1 MRNEVRA
8 PRRHPQDG
16 GYTRGDETRARIIAA
31 ALQVFGEQGYV
42 QASTRQIAASA
53 CVNPPALQYYFDSK
67 EGLHRAC
74 AQYII
79 DRVQLILS
87 PALAD
92 AHEAIRAKSREKARE
107 SLYGLLDALADGLLA
122 AGSESWSRFI
132 ARGKADGAGPAMSML
147 RERIGM
153 PLMEA
158 VTQLIAIAAGARA
171 GACGDEVIRLRAC
184 AILGQVNTF
193 YANRE
198 NTLAAMNWPQFDDQ
212 RLALIKSVVREHTRA
227 ALNIP
232 FAPAAETPQPAAA
245 LKSNVR
251 RAEDASRPSAQRKQ

>member
-1 MRNEVRA
+1 MRNEGRS
-8 PRRHPQDG
+8 PRRHPQEG
-16 GYTRGDETRARIIAA
+16 GYTRGDETRARIVAA
-31 ALQVFGEQGYV
+31 ALEVFGEQGYV

-53 CVNPPALQYYFDSK
+53 GVNPPALQYYFDSK

-79 DRVQLILS
+79 DRVQVILS

-92 AHEAIRAKSREKARE
+92 AHEAIRAKSREKAPE
-107 SLYGLLDALADGLLA
+107 ALYGLLDAMADGLIA

-132 ARGKADGAGPAMSML
+132 ARGKADGAGPAMNML

-158 VTQLIAIAAGARA
+158 LTQLIAIAAGAEARA
-171 GACGDEVIRLRAC
+171 CSDDLTRLRAC

-193 YANRE
+193 YANRD
-198 NTLAAMNWPQFDDQ
+198 NTLAAMNWPAFDDK
-212 RLALIKSVVREHTRA
+212 RLALIKSVIREHTRA
-227 ALNIP
+227 ALNTA
-232 FAPAAETPQPAAA
+232 FTHEAET
-245 LKSNVR
+245 R
-251 RAEDASRPSAQRKQ
+251 

>member
-1 MRNEVRA
+1 MLSNWKLSVKWNTLTPEEAFMRNEGRS
-8 PRRHPQDG
+8 PRRHPQEG
-16 GYTRGDETRARIIAA
+16 GYTRGDETRARIITA
-31 ALQVFGEQGYV
+31 ALRVFGEQGYV

-53 CVNPPALQYYFDSK
+53 GVNPPALQYYFDSK

-87 PALAD
+87 PALTD
-92 AHEAIRAKSREKARE
+92 AHEAIRAKSREKALE
-107 SLYGLLDALADGLLA
+107 SLCGLLDALADSLIA

-132 ARGKADGAGPAMSML
+132 ARGKADGAGPAMGML
-147 RERIGM
+147 RERIGV

-158 VTQLIAIAAGARA
+158 VTQLIAIAGGAEA
-171 GACGDEVIRLRAC
+171 GACSDDVIRLRAC

-198 NTLAAMNWPQFDDQ
+198 NTLAAMNWPEFDDK
-212 RLALIKSVVREHTRA
+212 RLALIKSVVREHTCA
-227 ALNIP
+227 ALNIA
-232 FAPAAETPQPAAA
+232 FAHDAGAPQPAA
-245 LKSNVR
+245 K
-251 RAEDASRPSAQRKQ
+251 

>member
-1 MRNEVRA
+1 MCIR
-8 PRRHPQDG
+8 D
-16 GYTRGDETRARIIAA
+16 RIITA
-31 ALQVFGEQGYV
+31 ALRVFGEQGYV

-53 CVNPPALQYYFDSK
+53 GVNPPALQYYFDSK

-87 PALAD
+87 PALTD
-92 AHEAIRAKSREKARE
+92 AHEAIRAKSREKALE
-107 SLYGLLDALADGLLA
+107 SLCGLLDALADSLIA

-132 ARGKADGAGPAMSML
+132 ARGKADGAGPAMGML
-147 RERIGM
+147 RERIGV

-158 VTQLIAIAAGARA
+158 VTQLIAIAGGAEA
-171 GACGDEVIRLRAC
+171 GACSDDVIRLRAC

-198 NTLAAMNWPQFDDQ
+198 NTLAAMNWPEFDDK
-212 RLALIKSVVREHTRA
+212 RLALIKSVVREHTCA
-227 ALNIP
+227 ALNIA
-232 FAPAAETPQPAAA
+232 FAHDAGAPQPAA
-245 LKSNVR
+245 K
-251 RAEDASRPSAQRKQ
+251 